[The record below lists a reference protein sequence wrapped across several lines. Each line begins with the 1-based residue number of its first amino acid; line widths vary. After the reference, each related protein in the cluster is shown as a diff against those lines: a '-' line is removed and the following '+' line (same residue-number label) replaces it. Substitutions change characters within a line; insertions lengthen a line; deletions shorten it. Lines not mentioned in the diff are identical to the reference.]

1 MTPRR
6 RRHSGRSVRA
16 WLKENARE
24 REPGQLSTSH
34 SFSDF
39 DEIFVTEGKAW
50 QRRMYDGGWAG
61 ITWPVEYGGRGGT
74 FVESMIFRQEE
85 SRFDVASG
93 LFAVGIGMAG
103 PTIIAHGTDEQRRRY
118 LPAMLRG
125 EEVWCQLFS
134 EPGAGSD
141 LASLATRAV
150 RDGDEW
156 VVNGQKVWSS
166 GAHHSDMGILLAR
179 TDPDLPKHRG
189 ITFFILDMRS
199 PGVEVRPLRQMTG
212 GATFNEVFFTD
223 VRVPAANVVGEV
235 NGGWR
240 AIMTT
245 LANERSAG
253 GGTSSFPRYSSWPV
267 TAARRAMPSSASV
280 WPSASSAT
288 RSPGYLGFRI
298 QTALSKG
305 MSAPETS
312 VAKLLFALVAKETAE
327 LAISLQVLGACWSGD
342 AAPANG
348 YWQQQFL
355 TAPSF
360 RIAAGSDE
368 IQRNIIGERVLGLP
382 GDIRAD
388 KNVPFRDLVHCS
400 HAASPRKKS
409 AYQHR
414 RGLQLQ
420 SL

>member
-1 MTPRR
+1 MDFDDSEEEAAFRAEV
-6 RRHSGRSVRA
+6 RSFMRQHA
-16 WLKENARE
+16 PE
-24 REPGQLSTSH
+24 RDPGQLSTSH
-34 SFSDF
+34 SFYDF
-39 DEIFVTEGKAW
+39 DEIFVTEGKKW
-50 QRRMYDGGWAG
+50 QRCIHDGGFAG

-74 FVESMIFRQEE
+74 VTESMIFRQEE
-85 SRFDVASG
+85 GRFDVASG

-103 PTIIAHGTDEQRRRY
+103 PTIINHGSDAQRRRH

-125 EEVWCQLFS
+125 DEVWCQLFS

-141 LASLATRAV
+141 LAGLSTRAE

-179 TDPDLPKHRG
+179 TDPDQPKHRG

-240 AIMTT
+240 ATMTT
-245 LANERSAG
+245 LANERGTG
-253 GGTSSFPRYSSWPV
+253 GGTSTFSQV
-267 TAARRAMPSSASV
+267 LQLARESG
-280 WPSASSAT
+280 AT
-288 RSPGYLGFRI
+288 GDAIIRQRLAHCFVSHEITRYLGFRI
-298 QTALSKG
+298 QTSLSKG
-305 MSAPETS
+305 VSSPETS
-312 VAKLLFALVAKETAE
+312 VAKLLFALVSKETAE
-327 LAISLQVLGACWSGD
+327 LTMSLEGARGMLIGD
-342 AAPANG
+342 AAPADG

-355 TAPSF
+355 SAPSY

-368 IQRNIIGERVLGLP
+368 VQRNIIGERVLGLP
-382 GDIRAD
+382 GDLRSD
-388 KNVPFRDLVHCS
+388 KDVPFRDLVH
-400 HAASPRKKS
+400 
-409 AYQHR
+409 
-414 RGLQLQ
+414 
-420 SL
+420 

>member
-1 MTPRR
+1 MDFDDSKEEAAFREE
-6 RRHSGRSVRA
+6 VRA
-16 WLKENARE
+16 WMKQNAPE

-39 DEIFVTEGKAW
+39 DEIFVTEGKRW
-50 QRRMYDGGWAG
+50 QRRIHDGGWAG

-74 FVESMIFRQEE
+74 VVESMIFRQEE
-85 SRFDVASG
+85 SHFDVASG

-103 PTIIAHGTDEQRRRY
+103 PTIIGHGTDEQRRRY

-125 EEVWCQLFS
+125 DEVWCQLFS

-141 LASLATRAV
+141 LAGLSTRAV

-189 ITFFILDMRS
+189 ITFFILDMHS
-199 PGVEVRPLRQMTG
+199 PGIEVRPLRQMTG

-240 AIMTT
+240 ATMTT
-245 LANERSAG
+245 LANERGTG
-253 GGTSSFPRYSSWPV
+253 GGTSSFPQVLKLARDCGV
-267 TAARRAMPSSASV
+267 TSDPIIRQRLARCYVRNEI
-280 WPSASSAT
+280 T
-288 RSPGYLGFRI
+288 RYLGFRI
-298 QTALSKG
+298 QTALGKG
-305 MSAPETS
+305 TSTPETS
-312 VAKLLFALVAKETAE
+312 VAKLVFSQVSKETAE
-327 LAISLQVLGACWSGD
+327 LTMSIQGARGMLAGD

-355 TAPSF
+355 SAPSY

-382 GDIRAD
+382 GDIRVD
-388 KNVPFRDLVHCS
+388 KDVPFRDLV
-400 HAASPRKKS
+400 R
-409 AYQHR
+409 
-414 RGLQLQ
+414 
-420 SL
+420 

>member
-1 MTPRR
+1 MDFDDTEEEAAF
-6 RRHSGRSVRA
+6 RA
-16 WLKENARE
+16 EVHAWMKANARE
-24 REPGQLSTSH
+24 RDPGQLSTSH
-34 SFSDF
+34 SFYDF
-39 DEIFVTEGKAW
+39 DDIFVKEGKQW
-50 QRRMYDGGWAG
+50 QRLIYEGGYAG
-61 ITWPVEYGGRGGT
+61 ITWPVEFGGRGGT
-74 FVESMIFRQEE
+74 FVENMIFRQEE
-85 SRFDVASG
+85 AKFDVASS

-103 PTIIAHGTDEQRRRY
+103 PTIIGHGTDEQRRRY

-141 LASLATRAV
+141 LASLSTRAV

-166 GAHHSDMGILLAR
+166 GAHHSDMGILLTR
-179 TDPDLPKHRG
+179 TDPDAPKHRG
-189 ITFFILDMRS
+189 ITFFLLDMHS

-240 AIMTT
+240 ATMTT
-245 LANERSAG
+245 LANERSSG
-253 GGTSSFPRYSSWPV
+253 GGTSSFPQILQLARECGSTTDPV
-267 TAARRAMPSSASV
+267 MRQGLARCFINTEISR
-280 WPSASSAT
+280 
-288 RSPGYLGFRI
+288 YLGFRI

-305 MSAPETS
+305 MSSPETS
-312 VAKLLFALVAKETAE
+312 VAKLLFALSAKETAE
-327 LAISLQVLGACWSGD
+327 LTIALQGPVGMLTGD
-342 AAPANG
+342 ATPGNG

-355 TAPSF
+355 SAPSF

-368 IQRNIIGERVLGLP
+368 VQRNIIGERVLGLP

-388 KNVPFRDLVHCS
+388 KDVAFKDLV
-400 HAASPRKKS
+400 R
-409 AYQHR
+409 
-414 RGLQLQ
+414 
-420 SL
+420 

>member
-1 MTPRR
+1 MDFDDTEEEAAFRE
-6 RRHSGRSVRA
+6 GVRA

-24 REPGQLSTSH
+24 REPGQLKTSH

-50 QRRMYDGGWAG
+50 QRRIHDGGWAG
-61 ITWPVEYGGRGGT
+61 ITWPVEFGGRGGS
-74 FVESMIFRQEE
+74 FVEAMIFRQEE

-103 PTIIAHGTDEQRRRY
+103 PTIIGHGTDEQRRRY

-125 EEVWCQLFS
+125 EQVWCQLFS

-212 GATFNEVFFTD
+212 GATFNEVFLTD

-245 LANERSAG
+245 LANERSTG
-253 GGTSSFPRYSSWPV
+253 GGTSSFSQVLQLARDCGATDDAV
-267 TAARRAMPSSASV
+267 TRQRLAHCFVSHEISR
-280 WPSASSAT
+280 
-288 RSPGYLGFRI
+288 YLGFRI

-327 LAISLQVLGACWSGD
+327 LTLSLEGARGMLAGA
-342 AAPANG
+342 AAPADG

-355 TAPSF
+355 NAPSF

-368 IQRNIIGERVLGLP
+368 IQRNVIGERVLGLP
-382 GDIRAD
+382 GDLRPD
-388 KNVPFRDLVHCS
+388 KDVPFRDLV
-400 HAASPRKKS
+400 R
-409 AYQHR
+409 
-414 RGLQLQ
+414 
-420 SL
+420 

>member
-1 MTPRR
+1 VDFDDTKEEAAFREE
-6 RRHSGRSVRA
+6 VRA
-16 WLKENARE
+16 WMKVNAPE

-39 DEIFVTEGKAW
+39 DEIFVTEGKIW
-50 QRRMYDGGWAG
+50 QRRIYDGGWAG

-103 PTIIAHGTDEQRRRY
+103 PTIIGHGTDEQRRRY
-118 LPAMLRG
+118 LPAMLQG

-141 LASLATRAV
+141 LASLSTRAV

-199 PGVEVRPLRQMTG
+199 PGVEVRPLRQMPG
-212 GATFNEVFFTD
+212 GATFNEVFFTE

-240 AIMTT
+240 ATMTT
-245 LANERSAG
+245 LANERGSG
-253 GGTSSFPRYSSWPV
+253 GGTSSFPQV
-267 TAARRAMPSSASV
+267 LKLARDC
-280 WPSASSAT
+280 SAT
-288 RSPGYLGFRI
+288 ADPVIRQRLAHCYVQNEIAKFLGFRI

-312 VAKLLFALVAKETAE
+312 VAKLLFALLAKETAE
-327 LAISLQVLGACWSGD
+327 LTIALEGPRGMLAGD
-342 AAPANG
+342 AAPAGG

-355 TAPSF
+355 SAPSY

-382 GDIRAD
+382 GDVRVD
-388 KNVPFRDLVHCS
+388 KDVPFRDLVH
-400 HAASPRKKS
+400 
-409 AYQHR
+409 
-414 RGLQLQ
+414 
-420 SL
+420 

>member
-1 MTPRR
+1 MDFDDTKEEAAFRER
-6 RRHSGRSVRA
+6 VRA

-39 DEIFVTEGKAW
+39 DEIFVTEGRAW

-61 ITWPVEYGGRGGT
+61 ITWPVEYGGRGGS
-74 FVESMIFRQEE
+74 FVEAIIFRQEE

-103 PTIIAHGTDEQRRRY
+103 PTIIEHGTDEQRRRY

-150 RDGDEW
+150 RDGEEW

-189 ITFFILDMRS
+189 ITFFIVDMRS
-199 PGVEVRPLRQMTG
+199 PGIEVRPLRQMTG

-223 VRVPAANVVGEV
+223 VRVPVTDVVGEV

-240 AIMTT
+240 AMMTT
-245 LANERSAG
+245 LANERSTG
-253 GGTSSFPRYSSWPV
+253 SGTLNFPQVLQLARDCGATGDAIIRQRLAQCFVRHEISRYL
-267 TAARRAMPSSASV
+267 A
-280 WPSASSAT
+280 
-288 RSPGYLGFRI
+288 FRI
-298 QTALSKG
+298 HTALSKG
-305 MSAPETS
+305 VSAPETS
-312 VAKLLFALVAKETAE
+312 IAKLLFALISKETAE
-327 LAISLQVLGACWSGD
+327 LALSLQGARGMLIGAD
-342 AAPANG
+342 APANG
-348 YWQQQFL
+348 SWQQKFL

-382 GDIRAD
+382 GDVRVD
-388 KNVPFRDLVHCS
+388 KNVPFRDLVH
-400 HAASPRKKS
+400 
-409 AYQHR
+409 
-414 RGLQLQ
+414 
-420 SL
+420 

>member
-1 MTPRR
+1 M
-6 RRHSGRSVRA
+6 
-16 WLKENARE
+16 KENAPE

-39 DEIFVTEGKAW
+39 DEIFVREGKIW
-50 QRRMYDGGWAG
+50 QRRIYDGGWAG

-103 PTIIAHGTDEQRRRY
+103 PTIIGHGTDEQRRRY

-141 LASLATRAV
+141 LASLSTRAV

-189 ITFFILDMRS
+189 ITFFILDMQS

-223 VRVPAANVVGEV
+223 VRVPVANIVGEI

-240 AIMTT
+240 ATMTT
-245 LANERSAG
+245 LANERGTG
-253 GGTSSFPRYSSWPV
+253 GGTSSFLQVLTLARDCGATGDPV
-267 TAARRAMPSSASV
+267 IRQRLAHCYVQNEIAKF
-280 WPSASSAT
+280 
-288 RSPGYLGFRI
+288 LGFRI

-327 LAISLQVLGACWSGD
+327 LTISLEGPRGMLAGD
-342 AAPANG
+342 AAPATG

-355 TAPSF
+355 SAPSY

-382 GDIRAD
+382 GDVRVD
-388 KNVPFRDLVHCS
+388 KDVPFRNLVH
-400 HAASPRKKS
+400 
-409 AYQHR
+409 
-414 RGLQLQ
+414 
-420 SL
+420 